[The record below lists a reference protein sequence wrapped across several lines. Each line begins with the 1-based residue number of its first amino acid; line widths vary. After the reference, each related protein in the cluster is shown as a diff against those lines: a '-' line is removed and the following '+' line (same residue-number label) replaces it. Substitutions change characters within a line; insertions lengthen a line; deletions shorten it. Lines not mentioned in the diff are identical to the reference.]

1 LAGGCNAATAWRVPV
16 ASTSTSKLL
25 LVVLV
30 LGCWRCPRHAD
41 CQCCAGLAM
50 LLLVVMAL
58 ECWCCPRQA
67 GHQGCTVVA
76 MLLLVVTVLGC

>member
-1 LAGGCNAATAWRVPV
+1 
-16 ASTSTSKLL
+16 
-25 LVVLV
+25 VV
-30 LGCWRCPRHAD
+30 
-41 CQCCAGLAM
+41 AM